1 MKPMP
6 GMLTPETLPSG
17 TLDPLQFAK
26 YSQEKANVVPV
37 YADGEDL
44 GIVSWNLL
52 PGQANESHSHP
63 YSAHCFLIV
72 EGEGHYLKGQ
82 PGSADYAEYPIKAGQ
97 TVVIPRNQVHGI
109 RNTGKSPL
117 SYFAITTTAGG
128 EYARVVDGVVHK
140 Y

>member
-17 TLDPLQFAK
+17 TLDPRQFAK
-26 YSQEKANVVPV
+26 YSAEKENVVPV

-44 GIVSWNLL
+44 GIVSWNLM

-63 YSAHCFLIV
+63 YSAHCFFVV
-72 EGEGHYLKGQ
+72 EGEGRYLKGQ
-82 PGSADYAEYPIKAGQ
+82 PGTPQYAEHPIKGGDA
-97 TVVIPRNQVHGI
+97 VVIPRGQVHGV
-109 RNTGKSPL
+109 RNTGSKPL
-117 SYFAITTTAGG
+117 SYFAVTTTGGG
-128 EYARVVDGVVHK
+128 EYQRVVDGVVHR

>member
-17 TLDPLQFAK
+17 TLDPRAFRK
-26 YSQEKANVVPV
+26 YSAEKETVVPV
-37 YADGEDL
+37 YADGVDL
-44 GIVSWNLL
+44 GIVSWNLM

-63 YSAHCFLIV
+63 ASAHCFIVV
-72 EGEGHYLKGQ
+72 EGQGLYLKGQ
-82 PGSADYAEYPIKAGQ
+82 PGTAEYAEFPIKAGD
-97 TVVIPRNQVHGI
+97 TVVIPRQQVHGI
-109 RNTGKSPL
+109 RNTGSEPL

>member
-1 MKPMP
+1 MKPLP

-17 TLDPLQFAK
+17 TLDPRDFIK
-26 YSQEKANVVPV
+26 YSPDKETVVPV
-37 YADGEDL
+37 YADGADL

-72 EGEGHYLKGQ
+72 EGEGHYLKGE

-97 TVVIPRNQVHGI
+97 AVVIPRNQVHGI
-109 RNTGKSPL
+109 RNTGTAPL

-128 EYARVVDGVVHK
+128 EYQRVVNGVVHT

>member
-17 TLDPLQFAK
+17 TLDPKAFRK
-26 YSQEKANVVPV
+26 YSAEKETVVPV
-37 YADGEDL
+37 YADSNDL
-44 GIVSWNLL
+44 GIVSWNLM

-63 YSAHCFLIV
+63 YSAHCFFIV
-72 EGEGHYLKGQ
+72 EGEGLYLKGQ
-82 PGSADYAEYPIKAGQ
+82 PGSADYAEHRIKQGDA
-97 TVVIPRNQVHGI
+97 VVIPRGEVHGI
-109 RNTGKSPL
+109 RNTGTTPL

-128 EYARVVDGVVHK
+128 EYQRVVDGVVHK

>member
-1 MKPMP
+1 MKPLP

-17 TLDPLQFAK
+17 TLDPRDFIK
-26 YSQEKANVVPV
+26 YSPDKETVVPV
-37 YADGEDL
+37 YADGADL

-72 EGEGHYLKGQ
+72 EGEGHYLKGE

-97 TVVIPRNQVHGI
+97 AVVIPRNQVHGI
-109 RNTGKSPL
+109 RNTGTTPL

-128 EYARVVDGVVHK
+128 EYQRVVNGVVHT

>member
-1 MKPMP
+1 MKPLP

-17 TLDPLQFAK
+17 TLDPRDFIK
-26 YSQEKANVVPV
+26 YSPDKETVVPV
-37 YADGEDL
+37 YADGMDL

-63 YSAHCFLIV
+63 TSAHCFLIV
-72 EGEGHYLKGQ
+72 EGEGHYLKGE

-97 TVVIPRNQVHGI
+97 AVVIPRNQVHGI
-109 RNTGKSPL
+109 RNTGTAPL

-128 EYARVVDGVVHK
+128 EYARVVNGVVHK

>member
-6 GMLTPETLPSG
+6 GMLTPDTLPSG
-17 TLDPLQFAK
+17 TLDPRQFIK
-26 YSQEKANVVPV
+26 YSPEKETVVPV
-37 YADGEDL
+37 YADGQDL

-63 YSAHCFLIV
+63 ASAHCFVIV
-72 EGEGHYLKGQ
+72 EGEGLYLKGQ

-109 RNTGKSPL
+109 RNSGTAPL

-128 EYARVVDGVVHK
+128 EYARVVEGVVHT